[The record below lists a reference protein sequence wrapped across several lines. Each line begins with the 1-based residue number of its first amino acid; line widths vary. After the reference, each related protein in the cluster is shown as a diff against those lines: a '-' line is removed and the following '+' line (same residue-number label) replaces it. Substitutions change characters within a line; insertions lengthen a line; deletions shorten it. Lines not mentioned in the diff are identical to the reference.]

1 MGEKFQLSVDVP
13 GVKENDIDVKIQDG
27 NLTVKGERIVKSE
40 SSQSKSS
47 FSQIFSLDDKVD
59 VENLSATLT
68 NGVLTIAAPKFTQQA
83 IEETARKIPVIA
95 MNSNDDTLNSKDA
108 AKEGAEVDR
117 KTTNATTNAM
127 DNGSEENK
135 PNEDDSMEVQVNS
148 AGTVEV
154 SVDKA

>member
-27 NLTVKGERIVKSE
+27 NLTVKGERPVKSE

-47 FSQIFSLDDKVD
+47 FLQIFSLDDKVD

-95 MNSNDDTLNSKDA
+95 MNSNDDTLKLNDA
-108 AKEGAEVDR
+108 AKKVAELDS
-117 KTTNATTNAM
+117 KTTAATTSAM
-127 DNGSEENK
+127 DNACEDNK
-135 PNEDDSMEVQVNS
+135 PNEDDSMVVQVNS

>member
-95 MNSNDDTLNSKDA
+95 MNSNNGDNALAAGENLNSKDA
-108 AKEGAEVDR
+108 AKEGAEVDS
-117 KTTNATTNAM
+117 KTTNATT
-127 DNGSEENK
+127 
-135 PNEDDSMEVQVNS
+135 
-148 AGTVEV
+148 
-154 SVDKA
+154 

>member
-1 MGEKFQLSVDVP
+1 MG

-27 NLTVKGERIVKSE
+27 NLTVQGERLVKSE

-59 VENLSATLT
+59 VDNLSATLT
-68 NGVLTIAAPKFTQQA
+68 NGVLTIAAPKFTQHA

-108 AKEGAEVDR
+108 AEEGAEVDS
-117 KTTNATTNAM
+117 KTTNSTTSAM
-127 DNGSEENK
+127 DNACEDNK
-135 PNEDDSMEVQVNS
+135 PNEDDSTEVQVNS
-148 AGTVEV
+148 AGTVGV
-154 SVDKA
+154 SADKA